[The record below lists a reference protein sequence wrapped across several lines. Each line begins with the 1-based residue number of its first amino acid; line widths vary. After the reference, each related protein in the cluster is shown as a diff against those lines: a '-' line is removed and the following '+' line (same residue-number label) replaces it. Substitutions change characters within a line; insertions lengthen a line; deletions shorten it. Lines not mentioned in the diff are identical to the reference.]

1 MRLKIVRGA
10 VDSSTGRNFVD
21 ISSRGWKCPRHVEK
35 GMYLLFGYLY
45 SAFQEFL
52 KLAFSLNS
60 SVNFLNDTSQISRS
74 EINISVDSYRVLYH

>member
-1 MRLKIVRGA
+1 MRWILRLEEILWILVHVGGS
-10 VDSSTGRNFVD
+10 VHEE
-21 ISSRGWKCPRHVEK
+21 HVEK

-60 SVNFLNDTSQISRS
+60 SVNFLNDTSQISHS
-74 EINISVDSYRVLYH
+74 EINISVDWCRVLYH